1 VTSSTPDPARTAAD
15 ELAGC
20 REPFLIGVRHH
31 SPALAVAVPEL
42 LDAARPEVLLV
53 ELPTELGEWLPWLG
67 HPDTTAPVALSGAAR
82 DGGGLAFYPFADFS
96 PELAAIRW
104 ARRNGVEVLP
114 CDLPLA
120 LRGDRHEHEA
130 GAAPLAAALRRGIT
144 GRDGDDLWDR
154 LVEAVAPGQS
164 AEAVRRAALLVGW
177 ALRHDAGTAVDP
189 HDLRREAWM
198 RRVLADVAGRRSA
211 AVVGSFH
218 AAALLPGGPPPDDP
232 RDVAPGDA
240 RIVTSLVPYAFGLLD
255 ERSGYP
261 SGIRDP
267 EWQQAVLLAGGD
279 PLALEHAAT
288 ELIVRICAGVRDR
301 GHPAGPGE
309 AREVLRLAV
318 DLARLRGLPAPGRG
332 ELVEALQTV
341 LTAAEPLGRGRIV
354 ARAAGDVLVGTR
366 TGVLA
371 AGTPRSGLLPAV
383 EALLAELRLPGP
395 AESGAPADLRLDPLR
410 SALDARRQLA
420 LRQLA
425 VLGVSYA
432 EETETT
438 GVGGGDALTTRWRA
452 TWTPATAATLPVA
465 GLWGVTLPQA
475 AEGRLR
481 ARRAEEDRAGGA
493 TAEQVLAGLRTAA
506 GCGLAALVTDRLADV
521 AAVLPASGTLGQLLT
536 ALDLLDRVGSGHLP
550 GLASDLLDTRP
561 LLADEL
567 EAAAVAQL
575 DGTAGSDDVAD
586 AHAVVDLGRRHDGR
600 GTGLRLAATLRRMA
614 DDGSPLMQGAA
625 AATRVLLELQRPE
638 ELGERAASWV
648 DTASTAED
656 RATLR
661 RRLTGVLAAAAV
673 LLETPEALT
682 PLLDRVESLSDQ
694 DFLDRLPAL
703 RGAFTSV
710 GPAARHRV
718 LDTVLDRTGE
728 RVEDPRGTD
737 PELVAV
743 WLHAERAGL
752 DALAAHGLDAPAHR
766 LEPDG
771 HPVPDAAAPAVDGG
785 ATARG
790 GTLPAALRW
799 RLVLARRGDR
809 PDGAARYAAALD
821 ELYGRERGEGASG
834 GLGAGRAAAFPG
846 VREWSAELEALFGD
860 GVREEVLAAAVEAG
874 RSDAALELDPAA
886 VRPSVTLLRNVLSLA
901 GGLPESAVARLRPLV
916 SRLVAELA
924 AQLANRMRPAL
935 AGLQLPRPSRRPG
948 GRLDLHRTIR
958 ANLATARR
966 DAAGGVVVVPERPV
980 FRTRARR
987 GNDWR
992 LVLVVDVSGSMEAS
1006 TVWSALTA
1014 AVFAGVPS
1022 LTTHFLA
1029 FSTEV
1034 IDLTDR
1040 VADPLSLLLEVR
1052 VGGGTHIAGGLRHAR
1067 TLVTVPER
1075 TMVVVVSDFE
1085 EGGPLGD
1092 LLAQTR
1098 ELVSSGVRVLGCASL
1113 DDTGQARY
1121 STSTAG
1127 ALVAAGMPIAA
1138 LGPLEL
1144 ARWVGEQ
1151 IR

>member
-1 VTSSTPDPARTAAD
+1 MTSSTPDPARTAAD

-104 ARRNGVEVLP
+104 ARRNDVEVVP

-130 GAAPLAAALRRGIT
+130 GAAPLTAALRRGTT

-198 RRVLADVAGRRSA
+198 RRALADVAGRRSA

-218 AAALLPGGPPPDDP
+218 AAALLSGGPLPGDPHDVVPDD
-232 RDVAPGDA
+232 AP
-240 RIVTSLVPYAFGLLD
+240 IVTSLVPYAFGLLD

-279 PLALEHAAT
+279 PLALERAAT
-288 ELIVRICAGVRDR
+288 EVVVRICAGVRDR

-395 AESGAPADLRLDPLR
+395 AESGTPADLRLDPLR

-452 TWTPATAATLPVA
+452 AWTPSTAATLPVA

-493 TAEQVLAGLRTAA
+493 TAEQVLAGLRAAA
-506 GCGLAALVTDRLADV
+506 GCGLAALVTDRLDDV
-521 AAVLPASGTLGQLLT
+521 ATVLPASATLGQLLT
-536 ALDLLDRVGSGHLP
+536 GLDLLDRIGSGHLP
-550 GLASDLLDTRP
+550 GLASDLLGARP
-561 LLADEL
+561 RLVDEL

-575 DGTAGSDDVAD
+575 DGTAGSDDLAD

-648 DTASTAED
+648 DTASTSDD

-661 RRLTGVLAAAAV
+661 RRLTGVLTAAAV

-682 PLLDRVESLSDQ
+682 PLLDRVESLPDQ

-710 GPAARHRV
+710 GPAARQRV

-728 RVEDPRGTD
+728 RVDDPRGAD

-752 DALAAHGLDAPAHR
+752 DALSAHGLDAPAR
-766 LEPDG
+766 RPEPEEPQVSTG
-771 HPVPDAAAPAVDGG
+771 AAPATAAPGG
-785 ATARG
+785 E
-790 GTLPAALRW
+790 LPSSLRW

-834 GLGAGRAAAFPG
+834 GLGADRSAAFPG

-886 VRPSVTLLRNVLSLA
+886 VRPSVTLLRTVLSLA

-916 SRLVAELA
+916 ARLVAELA

-966 DAAGGVVVVPERPV
+966 DAAGHVVVVPERPV

-1113 DDTGQARY
+1113 DDTGRARY

-1127 ALVAAGMPIAA
+1127 ALVAAGMPVAA